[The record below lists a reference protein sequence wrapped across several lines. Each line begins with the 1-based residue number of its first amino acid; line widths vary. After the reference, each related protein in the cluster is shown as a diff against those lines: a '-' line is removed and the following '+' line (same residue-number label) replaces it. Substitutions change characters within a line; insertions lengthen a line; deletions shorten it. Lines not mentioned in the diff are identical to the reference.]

1 MAGHAE
7 AEGETL
13 TAEEYRLLVEM
24 VDNGGQFYS
33 RENSPGL
40 QP

>member
-1 MAGHAE
+1 VSGHADDM
-7 AEGETL
+7 GSPL

-33 RENSPGL
+33 RENAPGL